1 VSAKTRSLLATVWL
15 VVCVVLLLR
24 QHSLAASNPIGIA
37 LQLLAVALMLWAR
50 VTFGMRS
57 FHATANPTAGGLVT
71 AGPYRYWRH
80 PIYAAVLI
88 FVWGGIFGRGVTPA
102 AIDLALGALATVMT
116 IVRVQAEEQLLR
128 ASMPEYAAYAAR
140 TKRFIPF
147 VL

>member
-1 VSAKTRSLLATVWL
+1 MNAKYRSLAATVVL
-15 VVCVVLLLR
+15 IICVVVLLQ
-24 QHSLAASNPIGIA
+24 QHALLARTPVGIA
-37 LQLLAVALMLWAR
+37 CQGIAIALMLWAR
-50 VTFGMRS
+50 FTFGMRS

-80 PIYAAVLI
+80 PIYAAVLL
-88 FVWGGIFGRGVTPA
+88 FVWGGVLGRGVPPT
-102 AIDLALGALATVMT
+102 LTVLLLGAVATAMT

-128 ASMPEYAAYAAR
+128 ASMPEYAGYAAR

>member
-1 VSAKTRSLLATVWL
+1 MLL
-15 VVCVVLLLR
+15 VVCVVLLLW
-24 QHSLAASNPIGIA
+24 QHSMIARNPIAIVLQALAA
-37 LQLLAVALMLWAR
+37 ALMLWAR

-80 PIYAAVLI
+80 PIYASVLL
-88 FVWGGIFGRGVTPA
+88 FVWAGVLGQGAAPA
-102 AIDLALGALATVMT
+102 IVALILGALATAMT
-116 IVRVQAEEQLLR
+116 IVRVHAEEQLLR
-128 ASMPEYAAYAAR
+128 ASMPEYASYAAR

>member
-1 VSAKTRSLLATVWL
+1 MNAKNRSLLATVLL
-15 VVCVVLLLR
+15 VVCVVLLVW
-24 QHSLAASNPIGIA
+24 QQSLIARNPVGIA
-37 LQLLAVALMLWAR
+37 LQLFAVALMLWAR

-88 FVWGGIFGRGVTPA
+88 FVWAGVLAHGA
-102 AIDLALGALATVMT
+102 APTFIDLVLGALATAMT

-128 ASMPEYAAYAAR
+128 ASMPEYAGYAAR

-147 VL
+147 VF